1 MTEGRGQND
10 RERRERLIKLLIVED
25 ERNMR
30 EFLKDFFEK
39 QNYEVYTVSNGEEA
53 LKLIRNLRPHLVFLD
68 IGLPG
73 MSGIDILARIKE
85 MDNTIKVIMVT
96 AVQDKQ
102 KIEEA
107 TRLGA
112 SDYVMKPFSFEY
124 MEKVALGKVHTQ
136 LFEDLRREVEEK
148 ERLYKELEKKADELE
163 KAYGKLAQTAV
174 QALYALAKALE
185 ARDPYT
191 HGHSESVTRYATWI
205 GEKLRGKPGWED
217 DPRDTLKVLQNGGLL
232 HDLGKIGIVDGILNK
247 PGKLTEEEWAQ
258 VKEHPGKGANILET
272 VEEFKEYALVARH
285 HHERWDGTGYPNNL
299 KGKEIPPG
307 ARILAVADAYDAMTS
322 DRPYRKAVAP
332 IEAAKELWRCK
343 GTQFDP
349 EAVDAFIIALRER
362 GVLSEEDVEK
372 IREGKE

>member
-1 MTEGRGQND
+1 
-10 RERRERLIKLLIVED
+10 LIKLLVVED
-25 ERNMR
+25 EPNMR
-30 EFLKDFFEK
+30 GFLKDFFEK
-39 QNYEVYTVSNGEEA
+39 QNYEVYAASNGEDA
-53 LKLIRNLRPHLVFLD
+53 LELIRNSRPHLVFLD

-73 MSGIDILARIKE
+73 MSGIDVLAHMKKF
-85 MDNTIKVIMVT
+85 DNTIKVIMVT
-96 AVQDKQ
+96 AIHDKQ

-112 SDYVMKPFSFEY
+112 SDYVIKPFSFDY
-124 MEKVALGKVHTQ
+124 LKNVALGKVHTQ
-136 LFEDLRREVEEK
+136 LFEDLRKEVQEK
-148 ERLYKELEKKADELE
+148 ELLYKEIEKKADELQ

-205 GEKLRGKPGWED
+205 GEKLRGKPGWESVTL
-217 DPRDTLKVLQNGGLL
+217 DTGKILRNGGLL

-258 VKEHPGKGANILET
+258 VREHPGKGAHILEG

-285 HHERWDGTGYPNNL
+285 HHERWDGKGYPDGL
-299 KGKEIPPG
+299 KGKQIPPG

-322 DRPYRKAVAP
+322 DRPYRKAGTP
-332 IEAAKELWRCK
+332 IDAAKELVKYK

-349 EAVDAFIIALRER
+349 EAVDAFIIALIEH
-362 GVLSEEDVEK
+362 GVLSEEDVKKITEGEK
-372 IREGKE
+372 

>member
-1 MTEGRGQND
+1 M
-10 RERRERLIKLLIVED
+10 IKLLVVED
-25 ERNMR
+25 EPNMR
-30 EFLKDFFEK
+30 GFLKDFFEK
-39 QNYEVYTVSNGEEA
+39 QNYEVYAAANGEDA
-53 LKLIRNLRPHLVFLD
+53 LQLIRNSRPHLVFLD

-73 MSGIDILARIKE
+73 MSGIDVLAHMKKF
-85 MDNTIKVIMVT
+85 DNTIKVIMVT
-96 AVQDKQ
+96 AIHDKQ

-112 SDYVMKPFSFEY
+112 SDYVIKPFSFDY
-124 MEKVALGKVHTQ
+124 LKNVALGKVHTQ
-136 LFEDLRREVEEK
+136 LFEDLRKEVQEK
-148 ERLYKELEKKADELE
+148 ELLYKEIEKKADELQ

-205 GEKLRGKPGWED
+205 GEKLRGKPGWESVTL
-217 DPRDTLKVLQNGGLL
+217 DTGKILRNGGLL

-258 VKEHPGKGANILET
+258 VREHPGKGAHILEG

-285 HHERWDGTGYPNNL
+285 HHERWDGKGYPDGL
-299 KGKEIPPG
+299 KGKQIPPG

-322 DRPYRKAVAP
+322 DRPYRKAGTP
-332 IEAAKELWRCK
+332 IDAAKELVKYK

-349 EAVDAFIIALRER
+349 EAVDAFIIALIEH
-362 GVLSEEDVEK
+362 GVLSEEDVKKITEGEK
-372 IREGKE
+372 